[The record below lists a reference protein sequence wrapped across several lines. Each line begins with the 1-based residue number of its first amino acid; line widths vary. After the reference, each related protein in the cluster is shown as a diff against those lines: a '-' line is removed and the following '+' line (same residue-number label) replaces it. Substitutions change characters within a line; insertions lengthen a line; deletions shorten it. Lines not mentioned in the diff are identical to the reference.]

1 MKSMPKWF
9 LIPPAVAAML
19 VLGTLTM
26 GNGSPKS
33 AAPKAPAAVVAEAG
47 DANVG
52 ENQPATA
59 AVGRSQS
66 IAGPKAPDFSQMVAA
81 LAAVLGLGVAGV
93 YVLRQLRGPARA
105 SGGIPLLTLR
115 QSLRLSPKQA
125 LHAIEFDERIV
136 LVGESDRG
144 LTLIDGGRLPERAAD
159 EAEVVGRP
167 AGRALDVVADDDDG
181 AVPKNLVIP
190 RPEQAPARRSPTPPA
205 TKAAASARPTLADFR
220 NLLQQAGRS

>member
-1 MKSMPKWF
+1 MKSIPKWF
-9 LIPPAVAAML
+9 LVPPAVAAML

-26 GNGSPKS
+26 GNDSPKS
-33 AAPKAPAAVVAEAG
+33 AAPKTAPAVAADADVDQDQAAAPAA
-47 DANVG
+47 
-52 ENQPATA
+52 
-59 AVGRSQS
+59 GRGQA
-66 IAGPKAPDFSQMVAA
+66 IAGPKAPDLGQMVAA

-115 QSLRLSPKQA
+115 QSLRLSQKQT

-159 EAEVVGRP
+159 EAEVLGRP
-167 AGRALDVVADDDDG
+167 TGRALDVVADDDDG

-190 RPEQAPARRSPTPPA
+190 RPEKSPARRAPTPPA
-205 TKAAASARPTLADFR
+205 TKAEGAKPTLADFR

>member
-9 LIPPAVAAML
+9 LVPPAVAAML

-26 GNGSPKS
+26 GNGSPKPI
-33 AAPKAPAAVVAEAG
+33 APKANAAAVADGAAVEQDQASAPAA
-47 DANVG
+47 
-52 ENQPATA
+52 
-59 AVGRSQS
+59 GRGQT
-66 IAGPKAPDFSQMVAA
+66 IAGPKAPDLGQMVAA

-115 QSLRLSPKQA
+115 QSLRLSAKQT

-144 LTLIDGGRLPERAAD
+144 ITLIDSGRLPERAAD
-159 EAEVVGRP
+159 EAEVLGRP
-167 AGRALDVVADDDDG
+167 AGRTLDVVADDDDDG

-190 RPEQAPARRSPTPPA
+190 RPEKAPARRAPTPPA
-205 TKAAASARPTLADFR
+205 TKADGAQPSLADFR
-220 NLLQQAGRS
+220 NLLQKAGRS